1 MLNIYIYNY
10 LIFFILEIVL
20 IIFFNVEMLD
30 LIVLFSIFLLNVIF
44 IGGFLG
50 NVNGNFIDD
59 LILKNGLVLLEIFIE
74 RDIYFIFGE
83 FC

>member
-1 MLNIYIYNY
+1 M
-10 LIFFILEIVL
+10 

-30 LIVLFSIFLLNVIF
+30 LIVLVLIFLLNVIF

>member
-1 MLNIYIYNY
+1 
-10 LIFFILEIVL
+10 
-20 IIFFNVEMLD
+20 MLD
-30 LIVLFSIFLLNVIF
+30 LIVLVSIFLLNVIF

>member
-1 MLNIYIYNY
+1 MLNIYNY
-10 LIFFILEIVL
+10 LIFFVLEIVL

>member
-1 MLNIYIYNY
+1 
-10 LIFFILEIVL
+10 
-20 IIFFNVEMLD
+20 MLD
-30 LIVLFSIFLLNVIF
+30 LIVLVSIFLLNVIF

-50 NVNGNFIDD
+50 NVNGNFIDG